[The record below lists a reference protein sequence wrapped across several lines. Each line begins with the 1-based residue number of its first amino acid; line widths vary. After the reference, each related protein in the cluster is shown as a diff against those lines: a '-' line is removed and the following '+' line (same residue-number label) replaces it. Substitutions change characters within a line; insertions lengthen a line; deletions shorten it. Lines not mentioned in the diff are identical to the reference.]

1 MVCITDNAKN
11 NDSLMSAL
19 ETVCQEK
26 NIKFTASNNHV
37 RCMAHIINL
46 AAQDA
51 LSSLK
56 VGYIENEDEILNQNN
71 EIVEVIPKLRK
82 LVVKILASPQRWEK
96 FARQC
101 EAANLPNKELVL
113 DVRTR

>member
-1 MVCITDNAKN
+1 
-11 NDSLMSAL
+11 
-19 ETVCQEK
+19 
-26 NIKFTASNNHV
+26 
-37 RCMAHIINL
+37 MAHIINL
-46 AAQDA
+46 ATPDV